1 MDNLSLVAGLHYT
14 DLIATP
20 LILAQTGGLVEVA
33 SAALDIVLNPIGMA
47 LIVIGAVLGLLM
59 GAIPGLGGPVAI
71 ALLIPLTFNLR
82 TEHAFMIMAATLG
95 GVAFGGSVTAILLN
109 IPGDAPNAATM
120 LDGYPLARQ
129 GRGGEAVT
137 ASALSSAIGAT
148 IGIVLFVLLIPF
160 VRPIVLSFWSPELFW
175 LAVFG
180 LVILATVTR
189 GSVISDLIAGV
200 FGLVLAFHGLNAVT
214 GSARFTWGTTY
225 LLDGFTLIPVII
237 GLFAIA
243 EMIKLVSEGQ
253 SIADQGDIE
262 GGMAAGFRSV
272 LDSKWTLLRGSI
284 LGWFIGV
291 VPGAGGTVA
300 NFVAYYQEM
309 QWSGDPD
316 SFGTGN
322 IRGVIASEA
331 SNDAKDGGTML
342 PTLALGIP
350 GSASTAVLLG
360 AFLVH
365 GIQPGP
371 MLFDEHLSLVF
382 VILFSLLFSNIITS
396 TIGVLLANRL
406 VAITKTPTGVIAP
419 VVLFI
424 SFVGAFMFRNNF
436 GDLAVAGAFGVLGFL
451 MIKFG
456 MSRIIL
462 IIALIL
468 GPIAEGNFHRALQYS
483 SGDYGIFYA
492 RPLSIVLIVLTA
504 LVLLLP
510 VLRKQ
515 LRTRLA

>member
-1 MDNLSLVAGLHYT
+1 MDALSPVVTAVGQDFCSSLVLAAADG
-14 DLIATP
+14 DL
-20 LILAQTGGLVEVA
+20 VDVA
-33 SAALDIVLNPIGMA
+33 LTALDTVLTPIGIVL
-47 LIVIGAVLGLLM
+47 IVLGAVLGLVM

-71 ALLIPLTFNLR
+71 ALLIPLTFHLR
-82 TEHAFMIMAATLG
+82 TEDAFIIMAATLG

-109 IPGDAPNAATM
+109 IPGDAPNAATL
-120 LDGYPLARQ
+120 LDGYPLAKQ

-137 ASALSSAIGAT
+137 ASALSSATGAT
-148 IGIVLFVLLIPF
+148 IGIILFVILIPF

-180 LVILATVTR
+180 LAVLATVTR
-189 GSVISDLIAGV
+189 GSILSDLIAGA

-237 GLFAIA
+237 GLFAVA
-243 EMIKLVSEGQ
+243 EMIKLVSEGRK
-253 SIADQGDIE
+253 IAEDGSVH
-262 GGMAAGFRSV
+262 GGVVDGVKSV
-272 LDSKWTLLRGSI
+272 FNSKWTVIRGSI
-284 LGWFIGV
+284 IGWFIGV
-291 VPGAGGTVA
+291 VPGVGGTVA
-300 NFVAYYQEM
+300 NFVAYYQEV
-309 QWSGDPD
+309 QWSNDPD
-316 SFGTGN
+316 SFGKGN
-322 IRGVIASEA
+322 IKGVIASEA
-331 SNDAKDGGTML
+331 ANDAKDGGTML

-371 MLFDEHLSLVF
+371 MLFDQHVDLIF
-382 VILFSLLFSNIITS
+382 IILFSLLFSNFVTS

-406 VAITKTPTGVIAP
+406 VRVTQTPTVVLAP

-436 GDLAVAGAFGVLGFL
+436 GDIAIAGAFGVLGYL

-468 GPIAEGNFHRALQYS
+468 GPVAEANFHRSLQYS
-483 SGDYGIFYA
+483 QGDFAIFYS
-492 RPLSIVLIVLTA
+492 RPISAVIIVLT
-504 LVLLLP
+504 VVILLLP
-510 VLRKQ
+510 VLQAQFRE
-515 LRTRLA
+515 RLS

>member
-1 MDNLSLVAGLHYT
+1 MNDPQLLTSLVQPELFGPVLLQAEN
-14 DLIATP
+14 
-20 LILAQTGGLVEVA
+20 GGLVEVA
-33 SAALDIVLNPIGMA
+33 LTAFDTVFTPIGLLLIA
-47 LIVIGAVLGLLM
+47 LGAILGLVM

-71 ALLIPLTFNLR
+71 ALLIPLTFHLK

-95 GVAFGGSVTAILLN
+95 GVAFGGSITAILLN
-109 IPGDAPNAATM
+109 IPGDAPNAATL
-120 LDGYPLARQ
+120 LDGYPLTKQ

-137 ASALSSAIGAT
+137 ASAISSALGAT
-148 IGIVLFVLLIPF
+148 IGIVLFVILIPF

-175 LAVFG
+175 LAIFG
-180 LVILATVTR
+180 LAVLATVTR
-189 GSVISDLIAGV
+189 GSVLTDLIAGT

-214 GSARFTWGTTY
+214 GSARFTWDTTY

-243 EMIKLVSEGQ
+243 EMIKLVSEGRPITEKG
-253 SIADQGDIE
+253 IAD
-262 GGMAAGFRSV
+262 GGIVDGFRSV
-272 LDSKWTLLRGSI
+272 ANSKWTVVRGSI
-284 LGWFIGV
+284 IGWFIGV
-291 VPGAGGTVA
+291 VPGVGGTVA

-309 QWSGDPD
+309 QWSNDPD
-316 SFGTGN
+316 SFGKGN
-322 IRGVIASEA
+322 IKGVIASEA
-331 SNDAKDGGTML
+331 ANDAKDGGTML

-371 MLFDEHLSLVF
+371 VLFDQHVNLIF
-382 VILFSLLFSNIITS
+382 VILFALLISNLITS
-396 TIGVLLANRL
+396 SIGLLLANKL
-406 VAITKTPTGVIAP
+406 VTVTRTPTEVLAP

-436 GDLAVAGAFGVLGFL
+436 GDIAIAGLFGVFGYL
-451 MIKFG
+451 MIRFG

-468 GPIAEGNFHRALQYS
+468 GPVAEANFHRSLQFS
-483 SGDYGIFYA
+483 SGDYGVFYS
-492 RPLSIVLIVLTA
+492 RPISVVLIA
-504 LVLLLP
+504 LIVVILLLP
-510 VLRKQ
+510 VVQDKLR
-515 LRTRLA
+515 RST